1 MKRYKQIIGAK
12 GERIAL
18 QFLRQKGYR
27 IITRNFSCPFG
38 EIDIIA
44 RQGKATV
51 FVEVKTRSS
60 CKFGLPQEGIK
71 AEKIKHLLRS
81 AQFYIKKYARPDGDF
96 RFDVVS
102 IILGAPIRIDL
113 IKNVF

>member
-12 GERIAL
+12 GEKIAR

-51 FVEVKTRSS
+51 FIEVKTRSS

-81 AQFYIKKYARPDGDF
+81 ARFYIKKYAHPDGEF
-96 RFDVVS
+96 RFDIVS
-102 IILGAPIRIDL
+102 IVLGDTTRIDL
-113 IKNVF
+113 IKNAF